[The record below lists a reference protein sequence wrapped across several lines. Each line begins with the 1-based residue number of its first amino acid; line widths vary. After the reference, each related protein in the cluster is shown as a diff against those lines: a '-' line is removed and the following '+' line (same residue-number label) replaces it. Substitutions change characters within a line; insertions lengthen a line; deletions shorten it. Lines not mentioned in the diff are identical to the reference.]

1 MAFALSDDAD
11 NELVGAKGAVAH
23 EEVTFLKMPEE
34 LWCDTGVV
42 LTGVV
47 LTGVV
52 LTGVAGLDGGESSVA
67 EIDQSNEAHFGVST
81 ARFLAV
87 DLWVVLLVFF
97 RVFKGDAGAVNRF

>member
-34 LWCDTGVV
+34 LWCD
-42 LTGVV
+42 TGVV

>member
-1 MAFALSDDAD
+1 MSGLVEPHEDMAFALSDDAD

-23 EEVTFLKMPEE
+23 EEVTFFKMPEE
-34 LWCDTGVV
+34 LWCD
-42 LTGVV
+42 
-47 LTGVV
+47 TGVV

-67 EIDQSNEAHFGVST
+67 EIDQSNEPHFGVST

-97 RVFKGDAGAVNRF
+97 RVVKGDAGAVNRF